1 MTLQQRKEPF
11 VQFGLFLKDFLSKN
25 TELEYNTREN
35 EFAQI
40 LQKARHYNGWFDDAN
55 LTLALKGLIK
65 LTDSNDLNSFCNQIK
80 EPKNPKTVA
89 VIMAGN
95 IPAVGFHDF
104 LCVLL
109 SGHNILIKTSSDD
122 AVLMP
127 WIINFISDTEP
138 AFKSRIKFSEGKLEK
153 FDALIATGSNNSA
166 QYFEQYFNK
175 IPRIIR
181 KNRNSVALLNGLENM
196 EDLQNLGKDIFTYYG
211 LGCRNVSKLLVPEQ
225 YDFKSFFEAIFPFGG
240 VINNKKYGNN
250 YDYNRAVMLMNLEKF
265 QDNNFLL
272 LKESQA
278 LKTPVA
284 VLHYEYYPG
293 QEEAE
298 KSLIDKQDEIQCIV
312 SNLQLKNL
320 KTIPFGITQI
330 PDLGDFADNVNTLV
344 FLSQL

>member
-196 EDLQNLGKDIFTYYG
+196 EDLQILERIYSPIMDWAVEMYPNSWFLNNMILSPFLRPFSLLAELLIIKSTAIIMITTG
-211 LGCRNVSKLLVPEQ
+211 L
-225 YDFKSFFEAIFPFGG
+225 
-240 VINNKKYGNN
+240 
-250 YDYNRAVMLMNLEKF
+250 
-265 QDNNFLL
+265 
-272 LKESQA
+272 
-278 LKTPVA
+278 
-284 VLHYEYYPG
+284 
-293 QEEAE
+293 
-298 KSLIDKQDEIQCIV
+298 
-312 SNLQLKNL
+312 
-320 KTIPFGITQI
+320 
-330 PDLGDFADNVNTLV
+330 
-344 FLSQL
+344 